1 MVTALI
7 TGGTSG
13 IGAEFAKGYARRG
26 YDIVLVARDTARL
39 ESMASEL
46 RSIGAPTV
54 ELISADLADRSEV
67 ARVAERIEDASAP
80 IDVLVNNAGFGLH
93 IKLATPDVEPL
104 DTAFD
109 VMCRAVLVLSGA
121 AARAM
126 KARGSGRI
134 INISSTAAF
143 ITTGAYSA
151 IKAWVLNYTE
161 GLSNELRGT
170 GVSALAVCP
179 GWVRTEFHQRAG
191 INAGSIPSFL
201 WVDAASTVATA
212 IRASERGRVI
222 VVPSI
227 RYSFLMWVI
236 RHLPR
241 VSVRWISRAISSSR
255 EEPAPAA
262 SGASAHGAGTR

>member
-26 YDIVLVARDTARL
+26 YDIVLVARDAARL
-39 ESMASEL
+39 ESTANEL
-46 RSIGAPTV
+46 RSLGAPTV
-54 ELISADLADRSEV
+54 EIFAADLADRSQV
-67 ARVAERIEDASAP
+67 ARVAQRIEDADAP

-93 IKLATPDVEPL
+93 IKLATTDVEPL

-126 KARGSGRI
+126 RARGSGRI
-134 INISSTAAF
+134 INVSSTAAF

-161 GLSNELRGT
+161 GLANELRGS
-170 GVSALAVCP
+170 GVTALAVCP
-179 GWVRTEFHQRAG
+179 GWVRTEFHERAG
-191 INAGSIPSFL
+191 INASSIPNFL
-201 WVDAASTVATA
+201 WVGAASTVETA
-212 IRASERGRVI
+212 IRASDRGRVI
-222 VVPSI
+222 VVPSA
-227 RYSFLMWVI
+227 RYTIIMWVI

-241 VSVRWISRAISSSR
+241 VTVRYISRAISSSR
-255 EEPAPAA
+255 ETPPVKTEA
-262 SGASAHGAGTR
+262 GAH